1 MPTCEALRNSYELV
15 KTCPCVPDRIGIW
28 TEVLVFEEKGKTGV
42 PGAKPLGG
50 RERTNKKST
59 QIWFRRRDLKPGPH
73 WWETSAL
80 ISATSLLP
88 CTLSLFKRSCDS
100 HQPRHDFI
108 FMKYPAQVSLQS
120 ISARFGDTKCL
131 PFIFNSSVC
140 LYFAARHQPKNSQD
154 ISNQFDGKDS

>member
-1 MPTCEALRNSYELV
+1 MNSLKRVRAFQIELEFGLKCQFLR
-15 KTCPCVPDRIGIW
+15 R
-28 TEVLVFEEKGKTGV
+28 KGKREY
-42 PGAKPLGG
+42 PEQNLSEAG
-50 RERTNKKST
+50 REPTKKST

-80 ISATSLLP
+80 ISATPLLP

>member
-1 MPTCEALRNSYELV
+1 MNSLKRVRAFQIELEFGLKCQFLR
-15 KTCPCVPDRIGIW
+15 
-28 TEVLVFEEKGKTGV
+28 KGENRRV

-50 RERTNKKST
+50 REITNKKST
-59 QIWFRRRDLKPGPH
+59 QIWFRRRDLKSGPH

-88 CTLSLFKRSCDS
+88 CTLTLFKRSCDS
-100 HQPRHDFI
+100 HQPRQGFI

-131 PFIFNSSVC
+131 PLIFNSSVC